1 VNSSA
6 LEQEVLVLRAR
17 VAELEVRLSGIDQ
30 VEELI
35 LDARA
40 QSQALLDNIPH
51 MAWMKNTEGVFL
63 AVNEA
68 FARATGRPKGEILG
82 RTDVGLWPDELAERY
97 MADDRRV
104 VASGERFFVEEPI
117 SEAGEVKWFETF
129 KTPLRDA
136 RGVVVGTVGLA
147 REITERKRAE
157 EQRQLLE
164 RRIQETQKLES
175 LGVLAGGIAH
185 DFNNLLVGVLA
196 NSELALEA
204 LSRDRD
210 LGDVAERIEAV
221 RSAALH
227 AAELTN
233 QMLAYSGRGHF
244 DVRPVSLTEMVREM
258 DHLLSASISKKA
270 HVHYQLTANLPAVQA
285 DVAQLRQ
292 VIMNLVTNASDA
304 LEDREGQ
311 VYVRTGTEQRREV
324 VSEVYGPVPLPPG
337 PYAFLEVADDGCGM
351 NEETQKRIFEPFFTT
366 KFTGR
371 GLGLSAVQGIVRGH
385 GGGIVLKS
393 APGAGTKVK
402 VLLPCSDLPAVNLT
416 RPKPEAVAE
425 WTGTGLVLLVDDDA
439 RVRMVTEL
447 LLRSI
452 GFDVL
457 PTSTGREAIR
467 EFQRLA
473 DEVRLV
479 VLDVTMPDLNGDQV
493 LAELRRCRP
502 DVPVLLCSG
511 YSEDEMCHRFS
522 AEDMATFLQK
532 PYPFD
537 VFRARLRE
545 LLDRSS
551 AH

>member
-1 VNSSA
+1 MNSSA

-17 VAELEVRLSGIDQ
+17 VAELEDRLGGIDKI
-30 VEELI
+30 EELV

-68 FARATGRPKGEILG
+68 FARAAGRPKGEILG
-82 RTDVGLWPDELAERY
+82 HTDVGIWPDEHAERY

-104 VASGERFFVEEPI
+104 IASGERFFVEEPI

-136 RGVVVGTVGLA
+136 KGVVVGTVGLA

-185 DFNNLLVGVLA
+185 DFNNLLVGVLS

-204 LSRDRD
+204 LSRAPDQAP
-210 LGDVAERIEAV
+210 VAERIAAV
-221 RSAALH
+221 RNSALH

-244 DVRPVSLTEMVREM
+244 DVRPISLTEMIREM

-270 HVHYQLTANLPAVQA
+270 RVHYQLTANLPAVQA

-304 LEDREGQ
+304 LEDREGE

-324 VSEVYGPVPLPPG
+324 VSEVCGPVPLPPG

-351 NEETQKRIFEPFFTT
+351 NEETKNRVFEPFFTT

-371 GLGLSAVQGIVRGH
+371 GLGLAAVLGIVRGH
-385 GGGIVLKS
+385 KGAISVQS
-393 APGAGTKVK
+393 APGGGTTFR
-402 VLLPCSDLPAVNLT
+402 VLLPASSSTVGASEAATGAVLK
-416 RPKPEAVAE
+416 RGV
-425 WTGTGLVLLVDDDA
+425 GLVLLVDDEEAVRGLARRVLERGGYQVLEAANGEDA
-439 RVRMVTEL
+439 L
-447 LLRSI
+447 S
-452 GFDVL
+452 
-457 PTSTGREAIR
+457 A
-467 EFQRLA
+467 LA
-473 DEVRLV
+473 DHRASVRAV
-479 VLDVTMPDLNGDQV
+479 VLDLTMPGLGGEATLQRIRRDNPDL
-493 LAELRRCRP
+493 
-502 DVPVLLCSG
+502 PVIVSSG
-511 YSEDEMCHRFS
+511 YVPEEEGTL
-522 AEDMATFLQK
+522 AGVPFLAK
-532 PYPFD
+532 PYRPS
-537 VFRARLRE
+537 E
-545 LLDRSS
+545 LVDAVKKAIDASS
-551 AH
+551 